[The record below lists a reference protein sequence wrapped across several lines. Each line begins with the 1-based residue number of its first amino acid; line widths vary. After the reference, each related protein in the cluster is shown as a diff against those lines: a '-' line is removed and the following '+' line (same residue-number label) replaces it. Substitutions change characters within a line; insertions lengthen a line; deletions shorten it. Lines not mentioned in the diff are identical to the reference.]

1 MSEEP
6 GKYITQDLT
15 DALEMMGKGYNEPAT
30 VIEPPRKTLR
40 RKKGED
46 FEEHESPAWIKF
58 STAFKDELPEIGGNA
73 LKVWIYIALS
83 VNYHGEAFPGIMTI
97 AKGIGLSHPTV
108 IDAIHELEALNML
121 TVRRENRKANIYSI
135 SNEYVA
141 VGRTQ
146 LVKKFAQSEGTMKE
160 GDETMQIS
168 GANYETRIE
177 SNKRELEVNKNGADA
192 PNFSEPL
199 PVDWQIA
206 TDQKTI
212 ALPSQEQEWQAKVDI
227 ALMGICRY
235 GADLEGLA
243 RAFIDGRRILPSK
256 RELKGW
262 AAAFREMKTAGVGAN
277 DIIQALGKLNDAGLT
292 IADPWG
298 VKKTAISLAIKSP
311 FEQQQEV
318 IW

>member
-1 MSEEP
+1 
-6 GKYITQDLT
+6 
-15 DALEMMGKGYNEPAT
+15 MGKFFSKGRPMSKTILTEVDGFTPLPDMLVNRYGIVTAAVWGRMWRYCQMENGVCQAT
-30 VIEPPRKTLR
+30 LET
-40 RKKGED
+40 
-46 FEEHESPAWIKF
+46 
-58 STAFKDELPEIGGNA
+58 IG
-73 LKVWIYIALS
+73 
-83 VNYHGEAFPGIMTI
+83 
-97 AKGIGLSHPTV
+97 
-108 IDAIHELEALNML
+108 
-121 TVRRENRKANIYSI
+121 
-135 SNEYVA
+135 
-141 VGRTQ
+141 
-146 LVKKFAQSEGTMKE
+146 
-160 GDETMQIS
+160 
-168 GANYETRIE
+168 
-177 SNKRELEVNKNGADA
+177 RELNLDKSTILRHAETLVADGFFIDKTPDLRNRPHTYVDTGKVAMYNRFGVGVAQNNVTVAHSNVGVAENQLKIGIKIDSKRDGADA

-206 TDQKTI
+206 TDQKSI
-212 ALPSQEQEWQAKVDI
+212 VLPSQDQEWQAKVDI

-262 AAAFREMKTAGVGAN
+262 ATAFREMKTAGVGAN

-298 VKKTAISLAIKSP
+298 VKKTAIAMAIKSP